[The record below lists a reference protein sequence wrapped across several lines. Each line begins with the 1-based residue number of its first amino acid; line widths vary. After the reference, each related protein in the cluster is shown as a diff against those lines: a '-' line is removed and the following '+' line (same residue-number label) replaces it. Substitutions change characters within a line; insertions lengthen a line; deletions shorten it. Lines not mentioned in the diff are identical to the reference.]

1 MRRDEW
7 DETGWMRLRGDESGL
22 FVYFIEVRIESK
34 GCADIFAWAS
44 FHG

>member
-22 FVYFIEVRIESK
+22 FIYFIEVR
-34 GCADIFAWAS
+34 ADIFAWAS